1 MNLFNRVIMV
11 LLFLTLM
18 VITILVAIVPEQSLR
33 LAGAFFEW
41 ARQTAAYYNTS
52 SQWPLFAAG
61 RVLISG
67 VIALICLIVIWLEVR
82 KPRRKSIRVQKATG
96 GEAHV
101 TIDSVAQRLAY
112 NLDRL
117 PDVIKVTP
125 RIFGRARTMDIELL
139 LETSPDIEIP
149 AKTEEVL
156 QITRE
161 IVEERMG
168 LKLGKVQVKIK
179 HAPYPKEQLS

>member
-1 MNLFNRVIMV
+1 MNVFNRVVMV
-11 LLFLTLM
+11 LLFLTVMIL
-18 VITILVAIVPEQSLR
+18 TILIAIVPEQSFR

-41 ARQTAAYYNTS
+41 ARQTAVNYNTS
-52 SQWPLFAAG
+52 TQWPLFAAG
-61 RVLISG
+61 RVLVSG
-67 VIALICLIVIWLEVR
+67 AIALVCLVLIWLEVR
-82 KPRRKSIRVQKATG
+82 KPRRKSIRVQKTAG

-101 TIDSVAQRLAY
+101 AIDSVAQRIAY

-117 PDVIKVTP
+117 PDVVKVTP
-125 RIFGRARTMDIELL
+125 RIIGRARTMDIELL
-139 LETSPDIEIP
+139 LETSPDIDIP

-161 IVEERMG
+161 IVEQRMG